1 MASTTNSIN
10 GEAVADPIPIAVD
23 HESPQEDTYPAPY
36 GRSCFNCSQAKCKC
50 LYPKAGG
57 RCQRCQRLDKECRQS
72 AASRRS
78 TTRRSATSSKSS
90 AKISRLE
97 DKLEDLVSLLRAGV
111 QPSNVTT
118 TTMLGLLGQLPDN
131 QNSSNSNAASPPNM
145 SDVPMGGSSS
155 GPSPVY
161 ASRNTGSASTP
172 DTSISDSGGSL
183 SSGASSLNA
192 MEPSGLQAEELLTF
206 FQTQMLPYFPCM
218 YIPPG
223 TTSQKLR
230 RDRPF
235 SWLCIMAVTSR
246 SSAQSRPLFDRI
258 KHIVSQKLVHEYS
271 CRDLDILQGLLIYL
285 GWSNQQVYNKANV
298 HVFTQLANGIVYE
311 MGLFNPEAKGKHVLL
326 CVHTEAHEDRAAPP
340 SQIMEQRRAVLG
352 CFLLTSTIA
361 TFLQQSDSLR
371 WTSYMDECLR
381 LLEEQQESINDEI
394 LVQQV
399 RLQLINDKLSLGG
412 FYGASSTSRE
422 SMRPSPAVY
431 IRPMQAQ
438 LQTQLQGIM
447 SRVRPNSQG
456 YKILLLHHYN
466 TSLSLYE
473 SALTKGAIASI
484 TNVSYEHL
492 DYLYGCLEATKSWFD
507 VFLSIPPAEYIGF
520 PFAIFSQMVQNLVTL
535 YQLTTLDNSV
545 WDTTNVRRTAD
556 IIQIMN
562 MVISNMGQVASLNG
576 IDGDPGGDIFS
587 NIAKTYQAVRMGWET
602 KLDPTPLGSHV
613 ANSIPSL
620 SVPTLS
626 EPPDALSVSDTFPL
640 VEDNDWLADMLST
653 MDRNNKG
660 PMAAIPGV
668 PGVP

>member
-1 MASTTNSIN
+1 MTSTTNSIN
-10 GEAVADPIPIAVD
+10 GEAAVNPVSVVGD
-23 HESPQEDTYPAPY
+23 KESPQEDTYPAPY

-50 LYPKAGG
+50 LYLKAGG

-78 TTRRSATSSKSS
+78 TTRKAGISSSS

-97 DKLEDLVSLLRAGV
+97 DRLEDLVSLLRAGV
-111 QPSNVTT
+111 QPNNITT
-118 TTMLGLLGQLPDN
+118 TTMLGLLGQLSDN
-131 QNSSNSNAASPPNM
+131 QASSNSNAASPPSM
-145 SDVPMGGSSS
+145 LDVPSNGSS

-161 ASRNTGSASTP
+161 VSRNSGATSTP
-172 DTSISDSGGSL
+172 DTSISDSGASL
-183 SSGASSLNA
+183 SSGAASLNA
-192 MEPSGLQAEELLTF
+192 TEPSGLQAEEYLTF

-218 YIPPG
+218 HIPPG

-235 SWLCIMAVTSR
+235 SWLCIMAVVSR
-246 SSAQSRPLFDRI
+246 SSAQTRPLFDRI

-285 GWSNQQVYNKANV
+285 GWSNQQVYNRANV
-298 HVFTQLANGIVYE
+298 HVFTQLANSIVYE
-311 MGLFNPEAKGKHVLL
+311 MGLFNPEAKGKHTLL

-340 SQIMEQRRAVLG
+340 SQVMEQRRAVLG
-352 CFLLTSTIA
+352 CFLLTSIIA

-381 LLEEQQESINDEI
+381 LLEEQQESINDEM

-399 RLQLINDKLSLGG
+399 RLQLVNDKLNLGG
-412 FYGASSTSRE
+412 FFGGSKG

-456 YKILLLHHYN
+456 YIEILLLHHYN

-473 SALTKGAIASI
+473 SALTKGTIASI

-507 VFLSIPPAEYIGF
+507 VFLSIPAAEYIGF

-535 YQLTTLDNSV
+535 YQLSTLDSSV
-545 WDTTNVRRTAD
+545 WDTTNVRQTAD

-576 IDGDPGGDIFS
+576 FEGDPGGDVFS
-587 NIAKTYQAVRMGWET
+587 NIAKMYQGVRVGWET
-602 KLDPTPLGSHV
+602 KLIPNPLGPH
-613 ANSIPSL
+613 AATSIPSL
-620 SVPTLS
+620 SANTLS
-626 EPPDALSVSDTFPL
+626 APPDALSALDTFPL
-640 VEDNDWLADMLST
+640 LEDNDWLADMLST
-653 MDRNNKG
+653 MDKNNKG
-660 PMAAIPGV
+660 LTPTISGV
-668 PGVP
+668 PDVP